1 MKKSVSI
8 VFILLMGIV
17 DANESS
23 NIFGY
28 GKVVFIKQNLTIEV
42 EVAKTETQ
50 RSRGLMYRDSL
61 KQEKGMLFVFECE
74 HIQRVWM
81 KNTLIP
87 LDIIFISKQGKVV
100 SILKELQPC
109 IKDPCNIYAST
120 KRAKYMLEINA
131 GEIDN
136 KDIAVGQILKIE
148 ETVQRPERLGISE
161 E

>member
-1 MKKSVSI
+1 MKKCVSI

-17 DANESS
+17 HANENS

-109 IKDPCNIYAST
+109 IKDPCNIYEST

-136 KDIAVGQILKIE
+136 KDIAVGQMLKIE
-148 ETVQRPERLGISE
+148 ETVQRPERLDISE